1 MTPKKQ
7 SAAAKRFV
15 ATWQGHGYERGET
28 SKFWIDLLVNV
39 FEVKD
44 FANYIYFEKQIKNLF
59 QNKTITNFIDAYIP
73 QTRVMIEQK
82 SSNKD
87 LCEPIKQSDGSMLTP
102 IQQAKKYIPELPVS
116 QHPKWIITCNFDEFL
131 VYDMEKPYDEPEQI
145 YLKDLEKE
153 YYRLSFLVEETN
165 VHIQKE
171 KELSFKS
178 GELVGLLYDK
188 LREQYGEVTEEDL
201 KHLNKLCVRLVFCLY
216 AEDAGIFGRKSMF
229 GDYLKPIGYADLRDA
244 LLKLFTILDQP
255 EEKRS
260 KFEKPELLAF
270 PYVNGGLFSDAKLDE
285 IPPLTEDIKQLLVEK
300 ASENFD
306 WSEISPT
313 IFGSLFESTLNPETR
328 HDGGMHYTSIE
339 NIHKVIDPLFMNQL
353 NSEYQSAI
361 TKAANKRIQELRN
374 LQEKMG
380 RLHFL
385 DPACGSGNFL
395 TETYLSLRRLE
406 NKILKE
412 ISGGI
417 GYLDLG
423 DIIKVNIN
431 QFYGIEI
438 NDFAVSVAQTALW
451 IAESQMLHETESIV
465 NQTIEFLPLKSNS
478 NIVEGNALR
487 MDWNSVCPNESLSY
501 IIGNPPFVGAREME
515 NGGTQKQDLDI
526 VFGSKWK
533 HGDIDYVSGWYV
545 KCAEMMLKNNNIKSA
560 LVSTN
565 SITQGMQV
573 STLWEPLVK
582 NYNVGIDFAY
592 RTFRWDNGAK
602 GEAHVHC
609 VIIGFSNKPQTKT
622 AKQIFNTD
630 GSVEEAKNIHPYLI
644 DFPNVFLP
652 NRTEP
657 ICGVPEMIFGST
669 PNDGRGKLSKFSSEE
684 KNEIVKKYPKAE
696 KLFKKCL
703 GADEFIYKNER
714 WCLWLKNINPTDY
727 YDIKPITDMIESV
740 RKVRG
745 KSKRSSTQK
754 DASVPMLFSEIR
766 QPENGTYLLIPAHS
780 SENRKYIPIG
790 YESAN
795 VISTNA
801 NLLIPNATK
810 FYLGVL
816 TSIVHMAWMRV
827 VCGRLESRYRYSA
840 GIVYNNFPWP
850 KATDAQ
856 KAEIE
861 RTAQAILDVREKY
874 SDCTY
879 ADMYGEKMYL
889 FSDLVAAHE
898 ANDKA
903 VLAAYGWPKNLC
915 ENEFEIVTRLFKLY
929 EKQTTEQTKSES
941 RDQKKKK

>member
-1 MTPKKQ
+1 MTPKEQ

-15 ATWQGHGYERGET
+15 ATWQGHGYEKGET
-28 SKFWIDLLVNV
+28 SKFWIDLLTNV
-39 FEVKD
+39 FEVQD
-44 FANYIYFEKQIKNLF
+44 FAHYIYFEEQVKNLI

-87 LCEPIKQSDGSMLTP
+87 LREPIKQSDGSMLTP
-102 IQQAKKYIPELPVS
+102 FQQAKKYIAELPLS

-216 AEDAGIFGRKSMF
+216 AEDAGIFGKKSMF
-229 GDYLKPIGYADLRDA
+229 GDYLKPIGIADLRDA

-255 EEKRS
+255 EKTRS

-353 NSEYQSAI
+353 NSEYESAI

-478 NIVEGNALR
+478 NIVEGNALQ

-501 IIGNPPFVGAREME
+501 IIGNPPFVG
-515 NGGTQKQDLDI
+515 QKLQSDEQKADLAY
-526 VFGSKWK
+526 VFGEK
-533 HGDIDYVSGWYV
+533 HKGLKMLDYVAGWYKKAMEV
-545 KCAEMMLKNNNIKSA
+545 MRNARIKTA

-565 SITQGMQV
+565 SICQGE
-573 STLWEPLVK
+573 SIEDLWSMLFREGVH
-582 NYNVGIDFAY
+582 IDFAY

-609 VIIGFSNKPQTKT
+609 IIVGFSIGDEKKEKT
-622 AKQIFNTD
+622 IYD
-630 GSVEEAKNIHPYLI
+630 GNEIIKAKNINGYLI
-644 DFPNVFLP
+644 DAPNMIIKRQGKQISGGPDMTKGAQLIDGGGFMLKSEMEKKDFLNKYPEAEPYVYRYYNAKDLLNNSPAKYCLYLKHCSP
-652 NRTEP
+652 NLMKNCKGIRDRIQAVYDFRANNDAPSTRDLKDTP
-657 ICGVPEMIFGST
+657 SQFFQSQVPEYQSIVI
-669 PNDGRGKLSKFSSEE
+669 PVVSS
-684 KNEIVKKYPKAE
+684 
-696 KLFKKCL
+696 
-703 GADEFIYKNER
+703 G
-714 WCLWLKNINPTDY
+714 
-727 YDIKPITDMIESV
+727 
-740 RKVRG
+740 
-745 KSKRSSTQK
+745 
-754 DASVPMLFSEIR
+754 
-766 QPENGTYLLIPAHS
+766 
-780 SENRKYIPIG
+780 NRKYIPICFMPAG
-790 YESAN
+790 N
-795 VISTNA
+795 VYTNA
-801 NLLIPNATK
+801 LFYVDNADIYLFGLL
-810 FYLGVL
+810 
-816 TSIVHMAWMRV
+816 SSSVHMAWTNIIG
-827 VCGRLESRYRYSA
+827 GRLKSDFRYSND
-840 GIVYNNFPWP
+840 IIYNNFPFP
-850 KATDAQ
+850 KVSEEQ
-856 KAEIE
+856 RHRIME
-861 RTAQAILDVREKY
+861 TAQIILDVREKY
-874 SDCTY
+874 PDSSL
-879 ADMYGEKMYL
+879 ADIYDDQIMPTELRKAHVANDRAVMEAYGFNEKM
-889 FSDLVAAHE
+889 SDE
-898 ANDKA
+898 A
-903 VLAAYGWPKNLC
+903 
-915 ENEFEIVTRLFKLY
+915 IVGELFKMY
-929 EKQTTEQTKSES
+929 EKLTTKRAESENKS
-941 RDQKKKK
+941 KKKTK

>member
-1 MTPKKQ
+1 MTEKEQKK
-7 SAAAKRFV
+7 AAKEFAKR
-15 ATWQGHGYERGET
+15 WQGHGYEKGET
-28 SKFWIDLLVNV
+28 SKFWIDLLTSV
-39 FEVKD
+39 FGIQNITD
-44 FANYIYFEKQIKNLF
+44 FIFFEEQVQKKTG
-59 QNKTITNFIDAYIP
+59 NKKITNFIDAYIP
-73 QTRVMIEQK
+73 SRHIMIEQK
-82 SSNKD
+82 SSGKN
-87 LCEPIKQSDGSMLTP
+87 LQEPIKQSEGTFLTP
-102 IQQAKKYIPELPVS
+102 YEQAKKYMLDLPVS
-116 QHPKWIITCNFDEFL
+116 QHPQWIITCNFEEFL
-131 VYDMEKPYDEPEQI
+131 IYDMEKPNNEPTQI
-145 YLKDLEKE
+145 FLKDLEKH
-153 YYRLSFLVEETN
+153 YYHLSILTN
-165 VHIQKE
+165 SDNPHMQIE
-171 KELSFKS
+171 KDLTLKS

-188 LREQYGEVTEEDL
+188 LKVQFGDETDENL

-229 GDYLKPIGYADLRDA
+229 GDYLKPIGIADLRDA

-255 EEKRS
+255 EGKRS

-328 HDGGMHYTSIE
+328 RGGGMHYTSIE

-353 NSEYQSAI
+353 NSEYESAI

-451 IAESQMLHETESIV
+451 IAESQMLRETESIV

-501 IIGNPPFVGAREME
+501 IIGNPPFVGAREMK
-515 NGGTQKQDLDI
+515 NGGDQKQDLDI
-526 VFGSKWK
+526 VFGSKWQ

-545 KCAEMMLKNNNIKSA
+545 KCAEMMQANPNVKSA

-573 STLWEPLVK
+573 SILWEPLVK
-582 NYNVGIDFAY
+582 NYNINIDFAY
-592 RTFRWDNGAK
+592 RTFLWENGAT
-602 GEAHVHC
+602 GEANVHC
-609 VIIGFSNKPQTKT
+609 VIIGFSNKQQTKT
-622 AKQIFNTD
+622 VRQIFNAD
-630 GSVEEAKNIHPYLI
+630 GSVEEVKNIHPYLI

-652 NRTEP
+652 KRTEP
-657 ICGVPEMIFGST
+657 ICDVPEMIFGST
-669 PNDGRGKLSKFSSEE
+669 PNDDRGKLSKFSTDE
-684 KNEIVKKYPKAE
+684 KNKIVEKYPKAE
-696 KLFKKCL
+696 KLFKKCY
-703 GADEFIYKNER
+703 GAVEFINRNER
-714 WCLWLKNINPTDY
+714 WCLWLKNVSPTEY
-727 YDIKPITDMIESV
+727 FDIKPITDAIESV
-740 RKVRG
+740 KKARG
-745 KSKRSSTQK
+745 KSKRNDTQK

-766 QPENGTYLLIPAHS
+766 QPEEGNYMLIPAHS
-780 SENRKYIPIG
+780 TGTRKYIPFG
-790 YESAN
+790 YKSAD
-795 VISTNA
+795 VVSTNA
-801 NLLIPNATK
+801 NLLIPNANLYH
-810 FYLGVL
+810 FGVL

-827 VCGRLESRYRYSA
+827 VCGRIKSDYRYSA

-861 RTAQAILDVREKY
+861 QTAQAILDAREKY
-874 SDCTY
+874 PDCTY
-879 ADMYGEKMYL
+879 ADMYGEQMYL

-903 VLAAYGWPKNLC
+903 VLAAYGWPKNLS

-929 EKQTTEQTKSES
+929 EKLTIPKTDSDTKG
-941 RDQKKKK
+941 KKKTK